1 MVAAVGRLL
10 RRGLPATPATA
21 DAVLLD
27 LRGIVAR
34 AVDPADE
41 ASRTAALDGTLR
53 GLLAR
58 FPDTRYASAARALFG
73 LPPAEPGQ
81 NLTVRRDLAAEQ
93 AGHEVHHFR
102 KRVEPK
108 LIEKI
113 AWELLA
119 DADRFTR
126 SPMIAPRLAPTPGR
140 QLVQADPFAWEL
152 AEHEE
157 QLSRLWSAIYA
168 ARAELLAVERLIS
181 LQADPMDIRHAA
193 VTAAW
198 RWAGAR
204 AEAISY
210 TTAFD
215 PGLES
220 TADELVALAGWT
232 PALTEAQA
240 SRLTEAATGGA
251 SREQFVAALHG
262 ETGLGNAWT
271 HGFLTRPASPE
282 NTPAEQN
289 G

>member
-1 MVAAVGRLL
+1 VHRLL
-10 RRGLPATPATA
+10 RRGLPVTPAST
-21 DAVLLD
+21 DAVLLN

-41 ASRTAALDGTLR
+41 ASRMAALDGTLR

-81 NLTVRRDLAAEQ
+81 NLTVRRDLAAGQ

-108 LIEKI
+108 LLERI

-126 SPMIAPRLAPTPGR
+126 LPMIAPRLVPVAVR
-140 QLVQADPFAWEL
+140 QSVPADPFAWEVT
-152 AEHEE
+152 EHEE
-157 QLSRLWSAIYA
+157 QLTRLWSALYA
-168 ARAELLAVERLIS
+168 ARAELLAVERLVS
-181 LQADPMDIRHAA
+181 LRAGRTDLIHAA

-198 RWAGAR
+198 SWAAAR

-210 TTAFD
+210 TSAYAPDSELPFD
-215 PGLES
+215 QL
-220 TADELVALAGWT
+220 LALAGWT
-232 PALTEAQA
+232 PALAEAQA
-240 SRLTEAATGGA
+240 SRLTEAAAGGA
-251 SREQFVAALHG
+251 TREQFVHALHN
-262 ETGLGNAWT
+262 ETGLGNAWVDGLLGLDPIPGT
-271 HGFLTRPASPE
+271 TVNENGSP
-282 NTPAEQN
+282 Q
-289 G
+289 